1 MMLYSI
7 LLYFIP
13 SLLIVVT
20 LLTGV
25 VCTKHYIEDVIKK

>member
-1 MMLYSI
+1 MMLYSF

-13 SLLIVVT
+13 SLLIIVT
-20 LLTGV
+20 LMTGI